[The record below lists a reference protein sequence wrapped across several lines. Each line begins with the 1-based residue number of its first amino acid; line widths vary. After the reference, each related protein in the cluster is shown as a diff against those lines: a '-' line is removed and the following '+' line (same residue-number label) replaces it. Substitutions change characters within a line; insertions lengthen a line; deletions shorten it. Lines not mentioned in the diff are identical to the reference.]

1 MAAKKKTKPATGG
14 PAPLASLPTL
24 PKSPPPLQATATPR
38 VLPATG
44 SVSSIVRRALRGQA
58 EHALKFGWTFSQ
70 YQDHIAQDTS
80 LDLHGGATEEACA
93 EVWGATLAAWHEAIS
108 GYDPL
113 LAREGM
119 RRRLLEMAE
128 KELDP
133 IARIGAEK
141 LLAQIQPGVMPVKV
155 VQAEGGNVPNVVA
168 NVLVQL
174 SEQKLAQIMDDYE
187 RALPAK
193 RGA

>member
-1 MAAKKKTKPATGG
+1 
-14 PAPLASLPTL
+14 
-24 PKSPPPLQATATPR
+24 
-38 VLPATG
+38 
-44 SVSSIVRRALRGQA
+44 
-58 EHALKFGWTFSQ
+58 
-70 YQDHIAQDTS
+70 
-80 LDLHGGATEEACA
+80 
-93 EVWGATLAAWHEAIS
+93 
-108 GYDPL
+108 
-113 LAREGM
+113 M